1 MPTPDTNP
9 TPTPN
14 PHTNPSEP
22 EPLKPVAV
30 FPPSALQEVQNN
42 SGNNG
47 FGAMG
52 AISRTPSNDSG
63 EELFAKALSPR
74 SPDLPR
80 SPFSFR

>member
-14 PHTNPSEP
+14 SLINPSGP
-22 EPLKPVAV
+22 ESLKPVAV
-30 FPPSALQEVQNN
+30 FPPSALQEAQNN
-42 SGNNG
+42 SGPNG
-47 FGAMG
+47 FAAMG
-52 AISRTPSNDSG
+52 TISRTPSNDSG